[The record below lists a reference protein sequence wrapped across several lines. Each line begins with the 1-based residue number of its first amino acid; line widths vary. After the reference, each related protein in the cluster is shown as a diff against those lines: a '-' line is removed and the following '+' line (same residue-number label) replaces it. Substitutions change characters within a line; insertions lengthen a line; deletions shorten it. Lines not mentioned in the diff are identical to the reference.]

1 MKVIDKKDWFKNE
14 LAQAEFYEKF
24 TKKRF
29 GGGSVF
35 LAAHPDEVWQWIE
48 QQIKQARVD
57 ELQKISTLRLGY
69 PDEYLGKW
77 DDIMID
83 YLEKRTKELTG
94 ELK

>member
-1 MKVIDKKDWFKNE
+1 MSQK
-14 LAQAEFYEKF
+14 EFYEKH
-24 TKKRF
+24 TKTEN
-29 GGGSVF
+29 GMYPGQQDVACSVTTPPIQ
-35 LAAHPDEVWQWIE
+35 LWQWIE

-83 YLEKRTKELTG
+83 YLEKRTEELTG